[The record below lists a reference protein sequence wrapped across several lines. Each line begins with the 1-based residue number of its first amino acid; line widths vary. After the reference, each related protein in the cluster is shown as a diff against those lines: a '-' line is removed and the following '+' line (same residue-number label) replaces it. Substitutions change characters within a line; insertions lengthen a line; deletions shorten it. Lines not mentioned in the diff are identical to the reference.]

1 MKIFI
6 ADDHQ
11 VIVDDII
18 DELSKLCPNAMCIGT
33 SDPEQ
38 ILTIFKEYEFDVI
51 FMDIDLSG
59 YNGISLAKKILEIK
73 PRTNII
79 YITGY
84 EKFALESY
92 ETCASAFLVKPINT
106 EMISKA
112 LDTLRY
118 PVSNVTDAMLH
129 SQYMGKNLIG
139 ARLMQCREERGMSV
153 QELAGELG
161 VAVQT
166 IYRWERGERVPD
178 VITFM
183 HIAKVLGVNV
193 ERIMCF

>member
-1 MKIFI
+1 
-6 ADDHQ
+6 
-11 VIVDDII
+11 
-18 DELSKLCPNAMCIGT
+18 
-33 SDPEQ
+33 
-38 ILTIFKEYEFDVI
+38 
-51 FMDIDLSG
+51 
-59 YNGISLAKKILEIK
+59 
-73 PRTNII
+73 
-79 YITGY
+79 
-84 EKFALESY
+84 
-92 ETCASAFLVKPINT
+92 
-106 EMISKA
+106 
-112 LDTLRY
+112 
-118 PVSNVTDAMLH
+118 MLH